1 MDAKQ
6 FLEERMKVWCSDR
19 EKWESEN
26 LSYRPSM
33 QKYEVQ
39 AVADRNGRPC
49 VVTVYY
55 DNKKE
60 AKKLK
65 KGDIIDGNN

>member
-1 MDAKQ
+1 MPTMIKRIVSI
-6 FLEERMKVWCSDR
+6 L
-19 EKWESEN
+19 
-26 LSYRPSM
+26 YRARM

-39 AVADRNGRPC
+39 AVADRNGHPC

-65 KGDIIDGNN
+65 KGDIIDGND

>member
-1 MDAKQ
+1 MTTTIKRVA
-6 FLEERMKVWCSDR
+6 SII
-19 EKWESEN
+19 
-26 LSYRPSM
+26 YRPSM

>member
-1 MDAKQ
+1 MPTTIKRIVSV
-6 FLEERMKVWCSDR
+6 L
-19 EKWESEN
+19 
-26 LSYRPSM
+26 YRARTN
-33 QKYEVQ
+33 KYEVQ
-39 AVADRNGRPC
+39 AVADRDGRTC

>member
-1 MDAKQ
+1 MPTTIKRIVSV
-6 FLEERMKVWCSDR
+6 L
-19 EKWESEN
+19 
-26 LSYRPSM
+26 YRARTN
-33 QKYEVQ
+33 KYEVQ

-60 AKKLK
+60 AKKLQ

>member
-1 MDAKQ
+1 MPTTIKRIVSV
-6 FLEERMKVWCSDR
+6 L
-19 EKWESEN
+19 
-26 LSYRPSM
+26 YRARTN
-33 QKYEVQ
+33 KYEVQ

>member
-1 MDAKQ
+1 M
-6 FLEERMKVWCSDR
+6 SII
-19 EKWESEN
+19 
-26 LSYRPSM
+26 YRPSM

>member
-1 MDAKQ
+1 MTTTIKRIVSI
-6 FLEERMKVWCSDR
+6 L
-19 EKWESEN
+19 
-26 LSYRPSM
+26 YRARTN
-33 QKYEVQ
+33 KYEVQ

-65 KGDIIDGNN
+65 KGDIIDGNE

>member
-1 MDAKQ
+1 MPTTIKRIVSV
-6 FLEERMKVWCSDR
+6 L
-19 EKWESEN
+19 
-26 LSYRPSM
+26 YRARTN
-33 QKYEVQ
+33 KYEVQ

-65 KGDIIDGNN
+65 KGDIIDGNK

>member
-1 MDAKQ
+1 MIKRIVSI
-6 FLEERMKVWCSDR
+6 L
-19 EKWESEN
+19 
-26 LSYRPSM
+26 YRARM

-39 AVADRNGRPC
+39 AVADRNGHPC

-65 KGDIIDGNN
+65 KGDIIDGND

>member
-1 MDAKQ
+1 MTTTIKRIVGV
-6 FLEERMKVWCSDR
+6 L
-19 EKWESEN
+19 
-26 LSYRPSM
+26 YRARTN
-33 QKYEVQ
+33 KYEVQ

-60 AKKLK
+60 ARKLK
-65 KGDIIDGNN
+65 KGDVIDGND